1 LKKKLEADLN
11 ELEIGLDQA
20 NKANVDAQ
28 KNLRIANEHIKDVQL
43 QLEDEI
49 RMKNEVVWLTMLCWN
64 ASRSVTAILHPN
76 AVQ

>member
-64 ASRSVTAILHPN
+64 ASRSATAILHPN